1 MANTQLISNMPDK
14 IQEIAIPR
22 KIVQKL
28 LHHAQKTPEI
38 EICGLIS
45 SRNNTPCQSY
55 PIENTAGNPDRF
67 FNLDP
72 QQQIQAMAKMRDNDE
87 QLFAIYHSHPTA
99 PAIPSSTDLEQTAY
113 PNALTIIIT
122 LKTKGV
128 LELRAYQIAEKQ
140 FVEVP
145 LHLF

>member
-1 MANTQLISNMPDK
+1 MPDTT
-14 IQEIAIPR
+14 QEIAIPR
-22 KIVQKL
+22 KLVQKL
-28 LHHAQKTPEI
+28 LYHAQQTPEI
-38 EICGLIS
+38 EVCGLIS
-45 SRNNTPCQSY
+45 SQNNIPCQCY
-55 PIENTAGNPDRF
+55 PIENTADNPDRF

-72 QQQIQAMAKMRDNDE
+72 QQQIQAMAKMRDNGE
-87 QLFAIYHSHPTA
+87 QLSAIYHSHPTA
-99 PAIPSSTDLEQTAY
+99 PAIPSSADLEQAAY
-113 PNALTIIIT
+113 PDALTIIIT